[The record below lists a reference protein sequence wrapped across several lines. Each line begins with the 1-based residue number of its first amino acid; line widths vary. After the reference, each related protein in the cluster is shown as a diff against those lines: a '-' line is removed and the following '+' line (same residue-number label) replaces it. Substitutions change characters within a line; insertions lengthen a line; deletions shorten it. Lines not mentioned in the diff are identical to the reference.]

1 MPAGKVTVL
10 LGANG
15 VGKSTLLDAVAGVA
29 PVRSGRIRLNG
40 ADITR
45 RPRRQRVSAGLA
57 YVQQG
62 REVFGGLTVEENLLV
77 AVPRRRIGPAFDLF
91 PELQS
96 RASVQASLLSGGEQQ
111 MLVLARALLGEPK
124 VLMIDELSLGLAP
137 VVVDRVLAAVGGLA
151 GAGLTILLVEQFAD
165 RALAF
170 GHRAAVLAR
179 GGIVLR
185 GPAAELRRR
194 PDRLQAAYL
203 GGEPDIPGAPDT
215 APTEGPH

>member
-1 MPAGKVTVL
+1 MAALHDSRRTDLRGPLPQPLTDGGADRFEVSQLVRDVDIEVPAGEVTVL

-15 VGKSTLLDAVAGVA
+15 VGKSTLLDGVAGV
-29 PVRSGRIRLNG
+29 
-40 ADITR
+40 
-45 RPRRQRVSAGLA
+45 
-57 YVQQG
+57 
-62 REVFGGLTVEENLLV
+62 
-77 AVPRRRIGPAFDLF
+77 
-91 PELQS
+91 
-96 RASVQASLLSGGEQQ
+96 
-111 MLVLARALLGEPK
+111 
-124 VLMIDELSLGLAP
+124 AP

-151 GAGLTILLVEQFAD
+151 GGGLAILLVEQFAD

-170 GHRAAVLAR
+170 GHKAAVLAR

-185 GPAAELRRR
+185 SPAAEFRRR